1 MLYSHEMGNIFLEKS
16 SLQIQFNFDTNAAQI
31 LYKNSNLIQIQ
42 FKLDTNAIK
51 IRINTNW

>member
-51 IRINTNW
+51 IRINTN